1 MKLLL
6 VHDAYQQR
14 AGEDSVFEAE
24 RELLISKGHRV
35 AEYRRDNEEIQS
47 YSALRKLSLFGRTIW
62 NSETFRA
69 LVGIIDRERPD
80 VAHFHN
86 TFPLI
91 SPSAYYACREEGVPV
106 VQTLHN
112 YRLACPASTFYRDGR
127 ICKECVDRG
136 LSRGVVHACYR
147 ASRAA
152 SATVALMLAF
162 HRWRRTWTSQVD
174 CYLTLTQ
181 FSRRQFIELGLPA
194 EKLLVKPNFLYTDP
208 GVRKGCG
215 EPFVFVGR
223 LSSEKGLRT
232 LLRAWGNLQTKT
244 PLRIVGDG
252 PLRTELESLKAAGNL
267 EHVSLEGWKP
277 RTDVLEAI
285 KGARALVIPSEWYE
299 CFPMVIVEAFA
310 AGVPVIASKL
320 GAMAELVESGK
331 TGLHFSPGNASHLA
345 ATVEWALSHPEEMQA
360 MGRLARTEYEQKYT
374 ADRNHTL
381 LMEAYRR
388 AIAQH
393 ELTAKQGA
401 EPLEVVPN

>member
-14 AGEDSVFEAE
+14 AGEDSAFEAE

-35 AEYRRDNEEIQS
+35 VEYRRDNEEIQS

-147 ASRAA
+147 ASHAA

-174 CYLTLTQ
+174 CYLTLSQ
-181 FSRRQFIELGLPA
+181 FSRGQFIDLGLPA
-194 EKLLVKPNFLYTDP
+194 DKLLVKPNFLYTDP

-215 EPFVFVGR
+215 EPFVFAGR

-232 LLRAWGNLQTKT
+232 LLRAWGNLQTPP

-320 GAMAELVESGK
+320 GAMAELVECGK
-331 TGLHFSPGNASHLA
+331 TGLHFSPGNDSHLA
-345 ATVEWALSHPEEMQA
+345 ATVEWALAHPEEMQA
-360 MGRLARTEYEQKYT
+360 MGRHARIEYEQKYT

-401 EPLEVVPN
+401 EPPEVVPN

>member
-6 VHDAYQQR
+6 VHDSYQQR

-24 RELLISKGHRV
+24 RELLTSKGHRV
-35 AEYRRDNEEIQS
+35 LEYRRDNNEIQS
-47 YSALRKLSLFGRTIW
+47 YSTLRKLSLFGRTVW
-62 NSETFRA
+62 NSESYSDLA
-69 LVGIIDRERPD
+69 GIIDRERPD

-91 SPSAYYACREEGVPV
+91 SPSAYYACRAQGLPV

-112 YRLACPASTFYRDGR
+112 YRLACPAATFYRDGA

-136 LSRGVVHACYR
+136 LGRGVVHACYR
-147 ASRAA
+147 ASHAA
-152 SATVALMLAF
+152 TATVALMLAF
-162 HRWRRTWTSQVD
+162 HRWRRTWTNQVD

-181 FSRRQFIELGLPA
+181 FSSRQFIELGLPA
-194 EKLLVKPNFLYTDP
+194 DKLFVKPNFLYSDP
-208 GVRKGCG
+208 GVRKGSG
-215 EPFVFVGR
+215 ESFVFVGR
-223 LSSEKGLRT
+223 LSPDKGVRT
-232 LLRAWGNLQTKT
+232 LLRAWGTLQTKI

-267 EHVSLEGWKP
+267 EHVSLEGWKS
-277 RTDVLEAI
+277 RADVFEAI

-331 TGLHFSPGNASHLA
+331 TGLHFSPGNDSHLA
-345 ATVEWALSHPEEMQA
+345 ATVEWALTHPEEMQA
-360 MGRLARTEYEQKYT
+360 MGRLARTEYERKYT
-374 ADRNHTL
+374 ADRNHAL

-393 ELTAKQGA
+393 ELTGGQGA
-401 EPLEVVPN
+401 EPLVAN